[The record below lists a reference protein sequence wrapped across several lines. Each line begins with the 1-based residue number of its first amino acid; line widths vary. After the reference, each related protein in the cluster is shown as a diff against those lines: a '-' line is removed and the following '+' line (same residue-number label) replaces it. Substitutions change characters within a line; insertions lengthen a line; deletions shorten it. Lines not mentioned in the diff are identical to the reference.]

1 MITASQSNRLGQASR
16 EVIGTCR
23 HHSGRTATERCLN
36 HADEGDPNG
45 RCQRLHIE
53 KTRCWGSI
61 SAEIVNRAAGEVV
74 WQSGYHRTVYPF
86 TELLG
91 TIRSGDG
98 PIQDLRLERGG
109 FAFRPSGVTLR
120 STLSGPARFVRIL
133 QSPDTYERIVSDV
146 VRGGALHFE
155 PRAVAHDPLISQ
167 IVLTIAN
174 EIEAGFFDYILA
186 DALNT
191 ALAVQIVRRCAGSS
205 ALMLSPANGL
215 SRERLQRVR
224 DYIESHM
231 EDRLTLADLAGVA
244 CLSPYHFS
252 RSFKLAMGVG
262 PRRYVMRRRIDRA
275 KTLMRRT
282 NLPLASIAVE
292 VGFNDQSHL
301 TSIFHRETGMTP
313 GRFRTAL
320 S

>member
-1 MITASQSNRLGQASR
+1 MITALQSDRLRPAGR
-16 EVIGTCR
+16 EVMGPCR
-23 HHSGRTATERCLN
+23 HSSGRTATEPCSN
-36 HADEGDPNG
+36 HADERDPNG

-61 SAEIVNRAAGEVV
+61 SAEIVNRAGGEVV
-74 WQSGYHRTVYPF
+74 WQSDFYRTIYPL
-86 TELLG
+86 TEILG

-98 PIQDLRLERGG
+98 PIQELRLERGG

-133 QSPDTYERIVSDV
+133 QSPDTYERIISDV
-146 VRGGALHFE
+146 VRGGTLQLE
-155 PRAVAHDPLISQ
+155 TRAVAHDPLISQ
-167 IVLTIAN
+167 MVMTIAS
-174 EIEAGFFDYILA
+174 EIEARFFDYILA

-191 ALAVQIVRRCAGSS
+191 ALAVQIVRRCVDPS

-224 DYIESHM
+224 DYIETHL
-231 EDRLTLADLAGVA
+231 EDRMTLANLAEVA

-252 RSFKLAMGVG
+252 RSFKQVMGIG
-262 PRRYVMRRRIDRA
+262 PQRYVIRRRINRA

-282 NLPLASIAVE
+282 NLPLASIAAE

-301 TSIFHRETGMTP
+301 TSIFRRETGVTP
-313 GRFRTAL
+313 GRYRAART
-320 S
+320 

>member
-1 MITASQSNRLGQASR
+1 MITALQSDRLRPAGR
-16 EVIGTCR
+16 EVVGPCR
-23 HHSGRTATERCLN
+23 HSSGRTATEPCLN
-36 HADEGDPNG
+36 PDDEGGPNG

-53 KTRCWGSI
+53 KRRCWGLI
-61 SAEIVNRAAGEVV
+61 SVEIVNRAGGEVV
-74 WQSGYHRTVYPF
+74 WQSDYYRTICPL
-86 TELLG
+86 TEILG

-98 PIQDLRLERGG
+98 PIQELRLECGG
-109 FAFRPSGVTLR
+109 FAFRPSGLTLR

-133 QSPDTYERIVSDV
+133 QSPDTYERIISDV
-146 VRGGALHFE
+146 VRGGTLQFE
-155 PRAVAHDPLISQ
+155 PHAVAHDPLISQ

-174 EIEAGFFDYILA
+174 EIDAGFFDYILA

-191 ALAVQIVRRCAGSS
+191 ALAVQIVRRYADPS
-205 ALMLSPANGL
+205 ALMLGSTNGL

-224 DYIESHM
+224 DYIETHL
-231 EDRLTLADLAGVA
+231 EDRLTLADLAEVA

-252 RSFKLAMGVG
+252 RSFKLAMGIG
-262 PRRYVMRRRIDRA
+262 PWRYVMGRRIDRA

-301 TSIFHRETGMTP
+301 TSIFRRETGATP

-320 S
+320 T